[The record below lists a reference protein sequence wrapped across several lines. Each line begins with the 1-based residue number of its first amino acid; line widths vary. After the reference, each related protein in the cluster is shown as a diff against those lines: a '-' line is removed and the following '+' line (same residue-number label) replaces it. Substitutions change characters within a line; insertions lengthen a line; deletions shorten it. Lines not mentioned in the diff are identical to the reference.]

1 MPVDKPSIQK
11 PPAAP
16 ALRPTVGVLLAEMGG
31 WYGLPLI
38 SGIEEAADRQDANVI
53 YFVGSSLG
61 AAGAG
66 RTAIFRLARQD
77 RLNGLI
83 LHADLARHCTA
94 EEINGFSRQFEPLPL
109 IGYALTAPGMPAV
122 QADSYNGMHQLV
134 LHLVKDH
141 GYRRLAFIH
150 GPAGQL
156 ESNERFRAFQ
166 DVLAAHNLAVNEDW
180 LARGDYSLESG
191 RTAMEAL
198 LAGGKP
204 PFEAVVAANDNMA
217 VGALQVLH
225 ERGFNVPDDLAL
237 TGFDDTTEARLL
249 SVPLTTV
256 RQTFFASGQQSL
268 ISALRR
274 IHGESLPAQILVPT
288 RLVVRRSCGC
298 VGEGMRQA
306 TAQAVPGTAG
316 SVQILKALTAQA
328 VDRLTAAAGERTDD
342 DTVWGADARRFDM
355 RSPLTEAW
363 NALLG
368 DLESEKNHR
377 FLTAFASALQ
387 QLQVMRHDP
396 MIWHEVVSALRNFI
410 RPYLS
415 DAQIVLRAEN
425 LLQQAR
431 LLINETS
438 LRLQSQRRARVDR
451 LDQLLQQMTYR
462 LATAL
467 DLEAVAETM
476 SGHLPQMG
484 VEELYLALYDPA
496 DPGQIPVTARVVLKF
511 EHGRSTRV
519 PDAESHPVTQL
530 LPAAVYPP
538 RERSTFVIMPLAVGE
553 RQLGY
558 MAVRV
563 GPIDWEI
570 YPRLRDL
577 FSSTIF
583 RIGLEDQ
590 QHEVQNQMD
599 RLWAEARLHAAEL
612 AQAKE
617 QLEQAVAVSN
627 RRLKETE
634 GLFDAIRSIVGANE
648 IVDICQKLT
657 RHFSRLVAANQTFI
671 ALVNHGERRV
681 TLEVSDGE
689 IVENNDYETLVN
701 GISGIVYRSG
711 QPVLSLHAYDG
722 IEPESSR
729 QRRVQGGTGA
739 VIVAPIMVN
748 QEVSGTVTAV
758 RQLGEDPFTQHD
770 VDLLTAL
777 AAQAGESIENALL
790 FEAEREQR
798 ELAESLRQA
807 GILVSSTL
815 EFEQV
820 LDQLLE
826 QIQRVVDYDAG
837 SLMLVDGDTVRVAR
851 GRGYVFQ
858 TEEEKNRPAPEFSL
872 ESKETFREMR
882 DSGQPLVIPDTNSD
896 PHWVKTARSVNY
908 RSWMGAPIVSKK
920 GIIGFFSLNKQQ
932 PNFFTPKMAQR
943 LAAFANQAALAL
955 ENASLYESMA
965 RFNQQLEER
974 VRARTEELESA
985 YKVLEQMD
993 RTKSD
998 FISIAS
1004 HELRTPITV
1013 LRGYSQILSTHP
1025 AIKSDESVQQMMD
1038 GILSGAQ
1045 RMYEIVNSMIDLA
1058 KMDSRL
1064 MQLSLEQLPLGYIVR
1079 SEMQRFSSAVIERK
1093 LTVTLNDL
1101 SSLPVIEADN
1111 ETLRKVFFH
1120 LMSNAI
1126 KYTPDGG
1133 TITISGRILEPGE
1146 YGLTEG
1152 VLVSVA
1158 DNGIG
1163 IDPKVRELIF
1173 ASFFQTGEVSLH
1185 SSSKTKYKGGGPG
1198 LGLTIAR
1205 GIVHAHHGQI
1215 WVESAG
1221 HDEDICPGSIFFVA
1235 LPIHQPRTP
1244 KEDEA

>member
-1 MPVDKPSIQK
+1 MPVGKPSVH
-11 PPAAP
+11 AATSTP
-16 ALRPTVGVLLAEMGG
+16 VSRPTVGVLLAEMGG
-31 WYGLPLI
+31 WYGLPLL
-38 SGIEEAADRQDANVI
+38 SGIEEAADRQDANII
-53 YFVGSSLG
+53 YLVGASLE
-61 AAGAG
+61 AAETG
-66 RTAIFRLARQD
+66 RTAIFRLARPE

-83 LHADLARHCTA
+83 LHADLARHRSD
-94 EEINGFSRQFEPLPL
+94 EEIHQFCQQFAPLPL
-109 IGYALTAPGMPAV
+109 IGYALTTPEMPSV
-122 QADSYNGMHQLV
+122 LADSYNGMHQLV
-134 LHLVKDH
+134 THLVKDH
-141 GYRRLAFIH
+141 GYRKLAFIH
-150 GPAGQL
+150 GPAGQM
-156 ESNERFRAFQ
+156 EADERFHAFQ
-166 DVLAAHNLAVNEDW
+166 DVLLMHGLTINPEWV
-180 LARGDYSLESG
+180 ARGDFSQESG
-191 RTAMEAL
+191 RAAMEAL
-198 LAGGKP
+198 LAHGRP
-204 PFEAVVAANDNMA
+204 QFEAVVAANDNMA

-225 ERGFNVPDDLAL
+225 ERGLRVPDDLAL
-237 TGFDDTTEARLL
+237 TGFDDTTESKLL

-274 IHGESLPAQILVPT
+274 IYGETLPNQILVPT
-288 RLVVRRSCGC
+288 SLVVRRSCGC

-306 TAQAVPGTAG
+306 AAQAVPGTTG
-316 SVQILKALTAQA
+316 SVQILKALTPQA
-328 VDRLTAAAGERTDD
+328 VDHLVAAAGERTDD

-355 RSPLTEAW
+355 RTPMTETW
-363 NALLG
+363 NALLS

-377 FLTAFASALQ
+377 FLAAFATALQ
-387 QLQVMRHDP
+387 QLQIVRHDP

-410 RPYLS
+410 RPYLN
-415 DAQIVLRAEN
+415 DAQLVLRVEN

-431 LLINETS
+431 LLVNETS
-438 LRLQSQRRARVDR
+438 LRSQSQRRGRIDR
-451 LDQLLQQMTYR
+451 LDQLLQKLTYS

-467 DLEAVAETM
+467 NLDAVAETM
-476 SGHLPQMG
+476 AEHLPQMG
-484 VEELYLALYDPA
+484 IEALYLALYDVEGA
-496 DPGQIPVTARVVLKF
+496 DPTPTTAHLTLQFDHGKGAHLTEGESFPIIQI
-511 EHGRSTRV
+511 
-519 PDAESHPVTQL
+519 
-530 LPAAVYPP
+530 LPPAIFPP
-538 RERSTFVIMPLAVGE
+538 QERSTFVVMPLTVGE

-558 MAVRV
+558 MTVRV

-583 RIGLEDQ
+583 RIVLEEQ
-590 QHEVQNQMD
+590 QREAQNQME
-599 RLWAEARLHAAEL
+599 RLWADARLHAAEL

-617 QLEQAVAVSN
+617 QLEQAVTESN

-634 GLFDAIRSIVGANE
+634 GLFEAIRSIVGANE

-657 RHFSRLVAANQTFI
+657 RHFSRLVAADQTFI
-671 ALVNHGERRV
+671 ALVNHDERRV

-701 GISGIVYRSG
+701 GISGVVYRSG

-722 IEPESSR
+722 IEPEASR

-748 QEVSGTVTAV
+748 QQVSGTVTAV
-758 RQLGEDPFTQHD
+758 RKLGQDPFAQHD

-815 EFEQV
+815 EFDQV

-858 TEEEKNRPAPEFSL
+858 SEAEKNRPTPEFSL
-872 ESKETFREMR
+872 ESTITFKEMR
-882 DSGQPLVIPDTNSD
+882 NTGQPLVIPDTSSD
-896 PHWVKTARSVNY
+896 PHWIKTARSINY

-955 ENASLYESMA
+955 ENASLYENMA
-965 RFNQQLEER
+965 RFNLQLEER
-974 VRARTEELESA
+974 VRARTEELQNA
-985 YKVLEQMD
+985 YNVLEQMD

-1013 LRGYSQILSTHP
+1013 LRGYSQILTTHP

-1093 LTVTLNDL
+1093 LTVTLNNLSDL
-1101 SSLPVIEADN
+1101 PIIEADN
-1111 ETLRKVFFH
+1111 ESLRKVFTH
-1120 LMSNAI
+1120 LISNAI

-1133 TITISGRILEPGE
+1133 TITITGKVLEPGE
-1146 YGLTEG
+1146 YGLEEG
-1152 VLVSVA
+1152 VLISVA

-1163 IDPKVRELIF
+1163 IAPQMRELIF

-1215 WVESAG
+1215 WVESGG
-1221 HDEDICPGSIFFVA
+1221 HDEDVCPGSIFYVA
-1235 LPIHQPRTP
+1235 LPVHQPKGQ
-1244 KEDEA
+1244 KEEA